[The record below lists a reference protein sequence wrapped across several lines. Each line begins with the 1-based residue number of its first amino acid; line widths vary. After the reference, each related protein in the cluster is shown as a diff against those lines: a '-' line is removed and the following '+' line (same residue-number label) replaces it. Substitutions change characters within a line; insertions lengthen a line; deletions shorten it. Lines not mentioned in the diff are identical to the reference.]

1 MIRWYEASVIRI
13 DPAAPGVKRFWL
25 QLSPE
30 TSFEFQAGQFV
41 TFDLPVAEKRLGR
54 WRSYSIAN
62 HPDHTR
68 VLEFCIV
75 HNPQGPGS
83 TYLFENIRVGST
95 IRFKGPDGTFVLP
108 SSLEVDLVM
117 ICTGTGIAP
126 FRSMLWD
133 IYYRM
138 IPYRQL
144 HLIFGTRHQSGILY
158 REELDELK
166 KCLPRFR
173 YDLVLSRDLAW
184 TGWKGHVHQVYQ
196 KQYNPKRE
204 DVRFMLCGW
213 TAMIDEAVVHLVSE
227 MGYDRKQVIY
237 ELYG

>member
-1 MIRWYEASVIRI
+1 MVRWYEATVIRI

-25 QLSPE
+25 QLPPE

-41 TFDLPVAEKRLGR
+41 TFDLPIAEKRLGR

-62 HPDHTR
+62 HPDYTR

-75 HNPQGPGS
+75 HNTQGPGS
-83 TYLFENIRVGST
+83 TYLFEMVQIGS
-95 IRFKGPDGTFVLP
+95 IIKFKGPDGTFVLP
-108 SSLEVDLVM
+108 SSLDMDLVM

-144 HLIFGTRHQSGILY
+144 HLIFGTRKESGILY
-158 REELDELK
+158 REELNELK

-173 YDLVLSRDLAW
+173 YDIVLSRDPEW

-196 KQYNPKRE
+196 QLYPYRE

-213 TAMIDEAVVHLVSE
+213 TAMIDEAVSHLVGE
-227 MGYDRKQVIY
+227 MGYGRKQIIY